1 MRAGHWELRFCPWG
15 LGPRSPLK
23 HEAREPWPRFLTG
36 GVSTGPPAAG
46 RAFPVS
52 HPAESGSFTLCS
64 WPSLLPQSPWVVIF
78 PALLVWMD
86 PLCTRG
92 GCGQPHPGAPRLLR
106 TKLAYCAVSRASHR
120 SIILKTCWTHL
131 TWQRVT
137 FQTYSMCQ
145 NLKGSENQG
154 KGSVQCVY
162 FLFKEKY
169 VPLQLKSG
177 PGSRGGAKE
186 HVFKVQ
192 IMGFCAKCLEGFLD
206 TVFSQDRLESS

>member
-1 MRAGHWELRFCPWG
+1 
-15 LGPRSPLK
+15 
-23 HEAREPWPRFLTG
+23 
-36 GVSTGPPAAG
+36 
-46 RAFPVS
+46 
-52 HPAESGSFTLCS
+52 
-64 WPSLLPQSPWVVIF
+64 
-78 PALLVWMD
+78 
-86 PLCTRG
+86 
-92 GCGQPHPGAPRLLR
+92 
-106 TKLAYCAVSRASHR
+106 
-120 SIILKTCWTHL
+120 
-131 TWQRVT
+131 
-137 FQTYSMCQ
+137 MCQ

-206 TVFSQDRLESS
+206 TVFSQDRLESSQLTHKSHGTSSRCGDGSGVGGWAAG